1 MIDDKTPI
9 SRFPAPAPETLPDD
23 LREVVEANAKKAGF
37 IPNVFLAYGYKPEH
51 FRAFFHYYDVL
62 MKGDSGLSRA
72 EREMIVLA
80 VSRVNACTYC
90 TVAHGAALRILS
102 KNPVLADQ
110 ISANYRVA
118 DITPRQRAML
128 DFAVKVTERSL
139 EIDQADFEGLRGHG
153 FTDSDIWDIG
163 AVAAFFNLSNRM
175 ANLADMKPNR
185 EFYTMGRGL
194 GDRG

>member
-1 MIDDKTPI
+1 MTNDKTPI
-9 SRFPAPAPETLPDD
+9 SRFPVPEPETLPDD

-62 MKGDSGLSRA
+62 MKGDSRLSRA
-72 EREMIVLA
+72 EREMIVVA
-80 VSRVNACTYC
+80 VSRVNGCSYC

-102 KNPVLADQ
+102 KNPLLADQ

-139 EIDQADFEGLRGHG
+139 EIDQADFETLRGHG

-185 EFYTMGRGL
+185 EFYTMGRGE
-194 GDRG
+194 R